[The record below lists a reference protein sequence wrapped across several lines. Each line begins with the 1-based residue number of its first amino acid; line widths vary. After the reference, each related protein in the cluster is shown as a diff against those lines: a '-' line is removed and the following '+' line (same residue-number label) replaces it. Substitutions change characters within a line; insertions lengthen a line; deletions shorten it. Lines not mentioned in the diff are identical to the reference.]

1 VAARDTGR
9 ARMSEIFAFDSSA
22 FAPDVAFARYCDLY
36 ARGADVER
44 THAPFYARVR
54 SWRLDRTI
62 LFAREYGGIRHRRRE
77 RVESDG
83 FDHFVLSHVVGGELF
98 AGPDGK
104 AMTIRP
110 GESVLLD
117 TCEPSETGADSVVQI
132 TVSLARDAVRA
143 AVGDVQGLHGYLIGE
158 REGALLTAMLRALVE
173 QVPHLPF
180 GAHGAVTRTL
190 IDLLSVAINP
200 FGSGARSEFY
210 RFEHVRFET
219 VRRLIEANIGVSDFS
234 IQDITRATGVS
245 RAGLYRLFESCGGV
259 NRFIQ
264 LCRLQQLRD
273 RLDNRLFD
281 SLSLA
286 ELAPMLGFADESH
299 ASRLFK
305 QAFGISPGAY
315 RAASIRGTQDPSV
328 DMMAR
333 RWNSSLT
340 ELL

>member
-1 VAARDTGR
+1 
-9 ARMSEIFAFDSSA
+9 MSEIFNFDSAA
-22 FAPDVAFARYCDLY
+22 FEPEVAFARYCALY

-44 THAPFYARVR
+44 TGAPFFARVR
-54 SWRLDRTI
+54 SWRLDRSL
-62 LFAREYGGIRHRRRE
+62 LFAREYGGIRHRRQA

-83 FDHFVLSHVVGGELF
+83 LDHFVLSHVVSGELF

-110 GESVLLD
+110 GESMLLD
-117 TCEPSETGADSVVQI
+117 TCEPAETGADHVVQI

-158 REGALLTAMLRALVE
+158 REGGLISAMLRALVE

-180 GAHGAVTRTL
+180 ASHAAVTRVL

-210 RFEHVRFET
+210 RLEHVRFET

-234 IQDITRATGVS
+234 VQDITHATGIS
-245 RAGLYRLFESCGGV
+245 RAGLYRLFESSGGV
-259 NRFIQ
+259 ARFIQ
-264 LCRLQQLRD
+264 MCRLQQLRD
-273 RLDNRLFD
+273 RLDNRKFD
-281 SLSLA
+281 GMSLA
-286 ELAPMLGFADESH
+286 ELAPTLGFADESH

-315 RAASIRGTQDPSV
+315 RAASIRGTQDPAV
-328 DMMAR
+328 DVMAR

-340 ELL
+340 ELQ